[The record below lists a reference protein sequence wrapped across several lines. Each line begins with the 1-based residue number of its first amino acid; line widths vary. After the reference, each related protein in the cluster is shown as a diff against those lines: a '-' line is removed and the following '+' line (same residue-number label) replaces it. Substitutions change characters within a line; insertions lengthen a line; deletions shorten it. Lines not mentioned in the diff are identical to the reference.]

1 MKQYLIYA
9 WDGTDE
15 LALDRRMNIR
25 PTHLE
30 GAKALKEK
38 GQFLIGGAMLNE
50 AGQMAGSM
58 MVVQFETEEQLQHWL
73 DHEPYITGKVW
84 ENIQVIPF
92 RVANV

>member
-15 LALDRRMNIR
+15 LALDRRMNIP

-30 GAKALKEK
+30 GDKALKEK